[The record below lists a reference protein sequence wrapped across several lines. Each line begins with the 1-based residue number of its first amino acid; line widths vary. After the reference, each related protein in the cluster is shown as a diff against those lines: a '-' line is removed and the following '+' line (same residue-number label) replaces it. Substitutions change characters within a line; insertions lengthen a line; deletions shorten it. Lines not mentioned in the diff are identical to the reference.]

1 MCIRDRLGTALFGIK
16 YTVTYFW
23 DMSTLGILEN
33 SDFAREWTIF
43 YWAWWVAFGPL
54 VGLFIARISKGRSL
68 REIIFG
74 MLFFGTLG
82 TWMFYLILGGYAMNM
97 ELSGDMQ
104 VINNLNNLGHAATA
118 INIVGS
124 MDLSILMMVIFCT
137 ITVVFI
143 TTSYDS
149 MSYVISYH
157 VLKTDGNITSPHRN
171 LRLLWAVILGILPA
185 ALVLYSDHSVA
196 LDLILITSLP
206 LLFCYPL
213 MAISIIRELKNFK

>member
-1 MCIRDRLGTALFGIK
+1 VDIANLVEIALSGIQ
-16 YTVTYFW
+16 YSFVYFW
-23 DMSTLGILEN
+23 NMSTLGIKEN

-54 VGLFIARISKGRSL
+54 VGLFIARISKGRTL

-82 TWMFYLILGGYAMNM
+82 TWLFYLVLGGYAMNG
-97 ELSGDMQ
+97 ELSNEIK
-104 VINNLNNLGHAATA
+104 VIENLKDIGHANTA
-118 INIVGS
+118 ITVVNS
-124 MDLSILMMVIFCT
+124 MPFNYLMLLIFCVIT
-137 ITVVFI
+137 IVFI

-157 VLKTDGNITSPHRN
+157 VLRTDGEVTNPHRN

-185 ALVLYSDHSVA
+185 CLVLYSDHSVA

-213 MAISIIRELKNFK
+213 MAISIVKELKNY